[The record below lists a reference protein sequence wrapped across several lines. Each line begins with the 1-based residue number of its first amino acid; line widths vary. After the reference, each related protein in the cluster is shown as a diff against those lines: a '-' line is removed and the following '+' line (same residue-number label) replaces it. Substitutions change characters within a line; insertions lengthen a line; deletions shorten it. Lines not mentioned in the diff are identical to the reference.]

1 MRYFTIIILTC
12 LAFNLQS
19 QAITK
24 KLIGK
29 WQWIESSGGMAGEIM
44 NPKTEKYQIQIEYSK
59 KGMFKQWKDDQL
71 EYSYKYQVK
80 KGKSIFSQEADLI
93 ISYTPKPNSKIALIS
108 DSFEFIGKDTL
119 MLKNE
124 CYDCFARLF
133 VRKK

>member
-1 MRYFTIIILTC
+1 V
-12 LAFNLQS
+12 
-19 QAITK
+19 ITK

-44 NPKTEKYQIQIEYSK
+44 NPKTEKYQIQIEYNK

-93 ISYTPKPNSKIALIS
+93 ISYIPKPTSKIALIS
-108 DSFEFIGKDTL
+108 DCFEFIGNDTL

-124 CYDCFARLF
+124 CYDCYARLF